1 MLASQKEMKSYSSHQ
16 SDNALA
22 GQGEAIEN
30 QAVAIDKKLN
40 NFTGVKSEINGE

>member
-30 QAVAIDKKLN
+30 QAAIDKKLN
-40 NFTGVKSEINGE
+40 NITGVKSEINGE